1 MTSIL
6 NFLKNINILD
16 TDKENINPNTQNNIN
31 LDEKRQYIK
40 EQTHNIIQKYI
51 IKHKSLLTEYL
62 KFENNIQFNS
72 EHINQ
77 IIELYHKL
85 LFDICIIIQKFIEKI
100 YVSYSINKINS
111 FDENNMKIIMK
122 NIEQFN
128 QILSNVYELTQLKIS
143 IGEHNNL
150 PLIYNSNNILKHFKK
165 IQNLLNKYLKNN
177 GFKININSL

>member
-6 NFLKNINILD
+6 SFLKNINILD
-16 TDKENINPNTQNNIN
+16 TDKENINPNTENNIN
-31 LDEKRQYIK
+31 LDQKRQYIK

-62 KFENNIQFNS
+62 KFEKNIQFNS

-85 LFDICIIIQKFIEKI
+85 LFDNCITIQKFIEKI

-122 NIEQFN
+122 NIQQFN
-128 QILSNVYELTQLKIS
+128 QILSNVYELTQLQIS
-143 IGEHNNL
+143 IGDHNL

-177 GFKININSL
+177 GFKINIKFL